1 MRRSLPAVESTNV
14 LVAARL
20 GAVLVGAV
28 LGGGVLGG
36 AGSAFAAEP
45 AAASS
50 GAYVLADVQCDPAGD
65 GVADLVL
72 VNDSEASTVVFVV
85 EGVDTE
91 VAPLSAGAV
100 SFTQLS
106 DGDVDIPVQIDG
118 VESRVHLTVRCDLPM
133 VEVAPP
139 PVPLRPGGTGGALAL
154 ADARSLPATGSDGSL
169 WGLAAAMT
177 GAGAVL
183 SLVARRRSRPLRD

>member
-1 MRRSLPAVESTNV
+1 MRRLLPVV
-14 LVAARL
+14 LVAVL
-20 GAVLVGAV
+20 GAVWADATAV
-28 LGGGVLGG
+28 
-36 AGSAFAAEP
+36 
-45 AAASS
+45 AAAAPDE
-50 GAYVLADVQCDPAGD
+50 AYVLADVQCDPAGD

-72 VNDSEASTVVFVV
+72 VNDSTAVPAVFVV

-118 VESRVHLTVRCDLPM
+118 VESRVHLAVHCDLPM

-139 PVPLRPGGTGGALAL
+139 PVPLRPGGTGGVLAL
-154 ADARSLPATGSDGSL
+154 ADTRTLPATGSGGSL
-169 WGLAAAMT
+169 WGLAALMT
-177 GAGAVL
+177 VSGAVL
-183 SLVARRRSRPLRD
+183 SLVARRRSRPIRD